1 MIGDPEVTR
10 LPLPNADGIYTFP
23 TDLIAVHREWMDSLS
38 EVKEIMTLTAPL
50 TLSPYWIE
58 RRKPSGR
65 PVVVIE
71 PHHDDFILSA
81 SGYFLA
87 HPRPLT
93 VVTAFTRSR
102 SVHPSLESTY
112 SSVKAVSDLRDRE
125 AAQSLLPLGAARV
138 GLRLKDAEKPYR
150 PPEPAQVNQITT
162 KLAEVLDGMEEA
174 ELVAPAAVTR
184 HPDHLAV
191 HEAARRLG
199 CRWFWEDVAF
209 WSTYALSGCDRQLFR
224 ERAGEELMP
233 EVKDVTSTVLDKVTL
248 LHMHGSQM
256 RPVGK
261 MSRPIRH
268 AHTVAAD
275 MLPDAD
281 SRTPSQY
288 AERFYR
294 LGGTR

>member
-1 MIGDPEVTR
+1 MTR
-10 LPLPNADGIYTFP
+10 LPLPDADGIYTFP
-23 TDLIAVHREWMDSLS
+23 TDLLAAHREWMDSLTGA
-38 EVKEIMTLTAPL
+38 KETMTLTAPL

-58 RRKPSGR
+58 PRKPSGR

-71 PHHDDFILSA
+71 PHHDDFVLSA

-93 VVTAFTRSR
+93 VVTVFTRSR
-102 SVHPSLESTY
+102 SVHPSFENTY
-112 SSVKAVSDLRDRE
+112 SSVQTVSELRDRE

-138 GLRLKDAEKPYR
+138 GLGYKDVEKPYR
-150 PPEPAQVNQITT
+150 TPEPAQVDRIASELT
-162 KLAEVLDGMEEA
+162 AVLDGMEDA
-174 ELVAPAAVTR
+174 ELIAPAAVTR

-199 CRWFWEDVAF
+199 CGWFWEDVAF
-209 WSTYALSGCDRQLFR
+209 WSTYALSGCDRQLFQ
-224 ERAGEELMP
+224 ERAGDELMP
-233 EVKDVTSTVLDKVTL
+233 EVEDITDTVLDKVTL

-256 RPVGK
+256 HPARK
-261 MSRPIRH
+261 MYRPIRH

-281 SRTPSQY
+281 ARTQGQY